1 MEDVIMEIITNNLY
15 NIKCHHTYNHKLKN
29 SQWTGLNKAGKVQ
42 GGELDKLRNNLSNA
56 DWATL
61 LVTVEN
67 NLHKLPSKQVDEWGR
82 ALLNLLRQCDINLNP
97 RDAVY
102 VAGEFK
108 DYIKNK
114 ERDWK
119 KLQKSLWQLLMSG
132 MECLEFINWDVG
144 SNPDSL
150 FEIA

>member
-1 MEDVIMEIITNNLY
+1 MEIITNNLY
-15 NIKCHHTYNHKLKN
+15 DIKSHHTYNHKLKN

-67 NLHKLPSKQVDEWGR
+67 NLHKLPSK
-82 ALLNLLRQCDINLNP
+82 
-97 RDAVY
+97 
-102 VAGEFK
+102 
-108 DYIKNK
+108 DYIENK